1 MFTGLIEEV
10 GVISALIRGSK
21 SLRISVYVKKV
32 LPDTK
37 LGDSIAV
44 NGICLT
50 VVEMGRNHFAVD
62 VVEETLRRSS
72 LAKIKIGDAVNLER
86 AVQLTT
92 RLGGHL
98 MTGHIDGVAE
108 IKSKIIKETGFELLL
123 SLPRE
128 LKRYIAPK
136 GSIGV
141 EGVSLTVAKVTPEG
155 IQVAIVPHTAQQTT
169 LGQKNV
175 GEKVNLEIDIL
186 AKYLESL
193 LQIEN
198 SGQSERVM
206 MNAGF
211 MPLGIWEN

>member
-1 MFTGLIEEV
+1 MFTGLIEEI
-10 GVISALIRGSK
+10 GVVSALIRGSK
-21 SLRISVYVKKV
+21 SLRISIYAKKV

-50 VVEMGRNHFAVD
+50 VAEMGRNHFAVE

-72 LAKIKIGDAVNLER
+72 LTKIKIGDTVNLER
-86 AVQLTT
+86 AVQLVT

-155 IQVAIVPHTAQQTT
+155 IQVAIVPHTSQQTT